1 MNDEKQLLDEALPTE
16 EKGDAGAR
24 SPRTRGGRG
33 AKGGRSRKNS
43 DGPKK
48 EVKEFDEEV
57 LNLARVTRVVK
68 GGRRMRFLATV
79 AIGDRKGRV
88 GLGTGK
94 SVEVSVAIK
103 KAVQCAKKNLITV
116 ELINGTIPFDKMVK
130 YKSAKILMMPAP
142 HGTGLIAGGAFRKV
156 AALAGITDIYS
167 KSFGTNGSLVCAQ
180 ASMRALASFVKRRKS
195 TNTEVVL
202 DS

>member
-1 MNDEKQLLDEALPTE
+1 MNDEKQLIDEVVEIPTE
-16 EKGDAGAR
+16 TTEDRKDNRPSR
-24 SPRTRGGRG
+24 SRGGR
-33 AKGGRSRKNS
+33 ARSRKPDAS
-43 DGPKK
+43 RK

-88 GLGTGK
+88 GIGTGK

-103 KAVQCAKKNLITV
+103 KAVQSAKKNIISV
-116 ELINGTIPFDKMVK
+116 ELVEGTIPFAKTIK
-130 YKSAKILMMPAP
+130 FKSAKLLLMPAP
-142 HGTGLIAGGAFRKV
+142 QGTGLIAGGAFRKV

-167 KSFGTNGSLVCAQ
+167 KSFGTNSSLVCAQ
-180 ASMRALASFVKRRKS
+180 ASIKALASFVKRRRS
-195 TNTEVVL
+195 IPSE
-202 DS
+202 

>member
-1 MNDEKQLLDEALPTE
+1 MTE
-16 EKGDAGAR
+16 EIQAMEDTLPVSEEGEKNER
-24 SPRTRGGRG
+24 SPRGRANNRSG
-33 AKGGRSRKNS
+33 KGRARKN
-43 DGPKK
+43 DAPKK

-79 AIGDRKGRV
+79 AIGDRKGKV
-88 GLGTGK
+88 GVGTGK

-103 KAVQCAKKNLITV
+103 KAVQSAKKNMITV
-116 ELINGTIPFDKMVK
+116 ELVNGTIPFEKMIK

-180 ASMRALASFVKRRKS
+180 ASVRALSSFVKRRKTVS
-195 TNTEVVL
+195 E
-202 DS
+202 